1 MYCMSVLV
9 NCTSF
14 DKVEK
19 SLQNIH
25 QLFGSPYVDDD
36 VNTAHEYL
44 CKMISSLRC
53 AEETDFSD
61 NLELNAE
68 EDTDEDTID
77 KGDEEDVIKSQ
88 SRKPFGTYF
97 EQRLKKK
104 AITET
109 KISKNNLLNI
119 FHK

>member
-1 MYCMSVLV
+1 MV

-14 DKVEK
+14 GKVEK

-61 NLELNAE
+61 SLELNAE
-68 EDTDEDTID
+68 EDTDEDTNI
-77 KGDEEDVIKSQ
+77 KGDEEDLIKSQ
-88 SRKPFGTYF
+88 SRKPF
-97 EQRLKKK
+97 EQKLKKK